1 MSDKLGASGQDK
13 VKDQGSTPG
22 KKKDKK
28 PKGGKGGNPAG
39 DCKGQGQQKTADG
52 SKSPRGKT
60 EDKPTDVT
68 NQTDP
73 SKGQKP
79 KGPQKT
85 PNNGNQTDPNKP
97 QKSKAELKAERRAL
111 QEQQRALKDQKKET
125 GTSGSSKDTSSA
137 SVAKIEPKRVPD
149 HLMADDVQAQKKM
162 AKKLEKQKIPQRT
175 KVQRQVRLFEHLHQ
189 YEREVSLTQS
199 LSFRNSTIHPAIV
212 RLGVQY
218 AEGVICGSNARCLAM
233 LVAFKQVIADYATPA
248 HKELSR
254 DLEAKIKPY
263 ISFLNQ
269 CRLMSVSMGN
279 AIKYLKYNISYG
291 TRDLS
296 EIEAKQK
303 LIQSIE
309 EYIKIKII
317 LPAKAISTFVIEDKK
332 IVDND
337 VIVVYAC
344 SSLVLRVL
352 RTAHEHGIQ
361 FRVIVIDGR
370 PRMEGK
376 EMLRRLVRAGI
387 KCSYMLI
394 NAVSYAMQEA
404 TKVFLGAHALLA
416 NGCVMSRVGSSQL
429 ALVAKSFNV
438 SVLVC
443 CQTYKFCERGQTDS
457 FVLNELGDPDD
468 LVNIGNKTAYLS
480 DWRDYNSLTLLN
492 LVYDVTPPEFVSVVI
507 TELGLIPCTSV
518 PVVLRMKQVE
528 TADRKSVV

>member
-13 VKDQGSTPG
+13 GKDQGSTPG

-28 PKGGKGGNPAG
+28 TKGGKGGNSAG
-39 DCKGQGQQKTADG
+39 DGKGQGQQKTADG
-52 SKSPRGKT
+52 NKSPRGKT
-60 EDKPTDVT
+60 EDKPSD
-68 NQTDP
+68 
-73 SKGQKP
+73 
-79 KGPQKT
+79 
-85 PNNGNQTDPNKP
+85 TDPNKP

-125 GTSGSSKDTSSA
+125 GTSSKDTSSA

-199 LSFRNSTIHPAIV
+199 LSFRSCTIHPAIV

-233 LVAFKQVIADYATPA
+233 LVAFKQVIADYTTPA

-254 DLEAKIKPY
+254 DLEARIKPY

-279 AIKYLKYNISYG
+279 AIKYLKYNISCG

-296 EIEAKQK
+296 EIEAKQN
-303 LIQSIE
+303 LIDSIDD
-309 EYIKIKII
+309 YIKIKII

-352 RTAHEHGIQ
+352 RTAHENGIK

-443 CQTYKFCERGQTDS
+443 CETYKFCERGQTDS

-528 TADRKSVV
+528 TAET